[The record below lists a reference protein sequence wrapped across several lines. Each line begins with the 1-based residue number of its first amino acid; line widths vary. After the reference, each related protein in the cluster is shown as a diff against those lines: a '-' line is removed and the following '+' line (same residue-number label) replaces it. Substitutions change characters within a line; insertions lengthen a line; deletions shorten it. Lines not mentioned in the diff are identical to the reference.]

1 MNIYHISELVALLIE
16 NLLMVKFYIDFFSF
30 KKKTPLNYFF
40 ALFTFAI
47 ISIDGTI
54 ALKFGMTSDYG
65 LVIALIIMII
75 FGYFCL
81 EGNLINK
88 IIFSITAFVVIAVTN
103 ILTLQILSMLLN
115 VHITTLIDIR
125 GEYRVIVLIITK
137 LMFYVFGKSILIITK
152 KQEFQL
158 TIKEWITCVFIVIM
172 TLTMLI
178 MIYKIMYTVQVSQM
192 SKYLIIIFSM
202 MLILVDII
210 IYGMVLKL
218 SKSNREE
225 IRYKLMENQIEQQKK
240 MLTSV
245 LESNEKIRTLKHD
258 IKNYLMTAIGLIDNK
273 EYNKAKSYMLNL
285 IGQEIDTIETFVTTN
300 SQTLSSLLNIKL
312 DICNKNKIDWN
323 VEITSDLTN
332 ISDVD
337 ISIIIGNLM
346 DNAIEASQK
355 VKNKPFI
362 DIKIFDN
369 KDYVNI
375 IIRNKI
381 DNSVLFLNP
390 NLFTTKKD
398 KNSHG
403 IGLMSVKKILKKYNG
418 MYKVYEENKMLV
430 VNIMI
435 KSL

>member
-1 MNIYHISELVALLIE
+1 M
-16 NLLMVKFYIDFFSF
+16 
-30 KKKTPLNYFF
+30 
-40 ALFTFAI
+40 
-47 ISIDGTI
+47 
-54 ALKFGMTSDYG
+54 
-65 LVIALIIMII
+65 
-75 FGYFCL
+75 
-81 EGNLINK
+81 INK
-88 IIFSITAFVVIAVTN
+88 IIFSISAFVVIAVIC

-115 VHITTLIDIR
+115 VHITTLIDEQ
-125 GEYRVIVLIITK
+125 GEYRIIVLIVTK
-137 LMFYVFGKSILIITK
+137 LMFYVFGKSILIVTK

-172 TLTMLI
+172 TLTMLT

-210 IYGMVLKL
+210 IYGMLLKL

-225 IRYKLMENQIEQQKK
+225 IRYKLMESQIEQQEK
-240 MLTSV
+240 MLTSI
-245 LESNEKIRTLKHD
+245 LESNEKIRVLKHD
-258 IKNYLMTAIGLIDNK
+258 MKNYLMTAIGLIDNK
-273 EYNKAKSYMLNL
+273 EYNKVKSYMVNL

-300 SQTLSSLLNIKL
+300 SQTLSALLNIKL
-312 DICNKNKIDWN
+312 DTCNKNKINWN

-337 ISIIIGNLM
+337 ISIIIGNLL
-346 DNAIEASQK
+346 DNAIEASKK

-362 DIKIFDN
+362 DIKIFDS

-375 IIRNKI
+375 VIKNKI
-381 DNSVLFLNP
+381 DNSVLFFNP

-403 IGLMSVKKILKKYNG
+403 IGLMSVKKIVKKYNG
-418 MYKVYEENKMLV
+418 MYKVYEENKTIV
-430 VNIMI
+430 VNIML
-435 KSL
+435 KNT

>member
-1 MNIYHISELVALLIE
+1 MNIYQISELAPLLIE
-16 NLLMVKFYIDFFSF
+16 NLLMMKFYVDFFLF

-40 ALFTFAI
+40 ATITFI
-47 ISIDGTI
+47 IICIAGTI
-54 ALKFGMTSDYG
+54 SLKLGMTSDYG
-65 LVIALIIMII
+65 VVIAMIVMVI

-81 EGNLINK
+81 DGNLVNK
-88 IIFSITAFVVIAVTN
+88 IIFSISAFVVIAVIC

-115 VHITTLIDIR
+115 VHITTLIDEQ
-125 GEYRVIVLIITK
+125 GEYRIIVLIVTK
-137 LMFYVFGKSILIITK
+137 LMFYVFGKSILIVTK

-172 TLTMLI
+172 TLTMLT

-210 IYGMVLKL
+210 IYGMLLKL

-225 IRYKLMENQIEQQKK
+225 IRYKLMESQIEQQEK
-240 MLTSV
+240 MLTSI
-245 LESNEKIRTLKHD
+245 LESNEKIRVLKHD
-258 IKNYLMTAIGLIDNK
+258 MKNYLMTAIGLIDNK
-273 EYNKAKSYMLNL
+273 EYNKVKSYMVNL

-300 SQTLSSLLNIKL
+300 SQTLSALLNIKL
-312 DICNKNKIDWN
+312 DTCNKNKINWN

-337 ISIIIGNLM
+337 ISIIIGNLL
-346 DNAIEASQK
+346 DNAIEASKK

-362 DIKIFDN
+362 DIKIFDS

-375 IIRNKI
+375 VIKNKI
-381 DNSVLFLNP
+381 DNSVLFFNP

-403 IGLMSVKKILKKYNG
+403 IGLMSVKKIVKKYNG
-418 MYKVYEENKMLV
+418 MYKVYEENKTIV
-430 VNIMI
+430 VNIML
-435 KSL
+435 KNT